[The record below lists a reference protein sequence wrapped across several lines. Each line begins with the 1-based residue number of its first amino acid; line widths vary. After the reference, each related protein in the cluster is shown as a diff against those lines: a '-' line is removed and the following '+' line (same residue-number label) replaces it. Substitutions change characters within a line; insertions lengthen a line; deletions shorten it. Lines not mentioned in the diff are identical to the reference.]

1 VPDALVY
8 HHISRERMTVQYLR
22 ARMANQGAC
31 DLYSNYHRTLPKSMS
46 ILGRA
51 CRLLVKNTGIWISA
65 AVKRDRT
72 DVRSLKVQLEAA
84 RTQAQLRYMLKI
96 ALNKKFQNFVAKKNW
111 LHDLRP
117 PQNSPGGSR

>member
-1 VPDALVY
+1 
-8 HHISRERMTVQYLR
+8 
-22 ARMANQGAC
+22 
-31 DLYSNYHRTLPKSMS
+31 MS